1 MIFLIYILPVIGI
14 ILGIYAG
21 VQSPYI
27 FPQAYS
33 PYVAIGI
40 LACIDSVLGGIKGM
54 TEKNFNIGIF
64 ISGFFGNALIAVAMI
79 FIGKNLNIDMSI
91 AAIVVYGSRV
101 FQNFA
106 QIRRFVLNKREKKDN
121 I

>member
-1 MIFLIYILPVIGI
+1 MVYIIPVIGI
-14 ILGIYAG
+14 IVGIVAG
-21 VQSPYI
+21 IKSPYI
-27 FPQAYS
+27 FPQVYS
-33 PYVAIGI
+33 SYVAVGI

-79 FIGKNLNIDMSI
+79 FIGEKLNIDMSL
-91 AAIVVYGSRV
+91 AAVVVYGSRL

-106 QIRRFVLNKREKKDN
+106 QIRRFILNKSEKKDN

>member
-1 MIFLIYILPVIGI
+1 MIYILPVVGI
-14 ILGIYAG
+14 IVGIFAG
-21 VQSPYI
+21 VKSPYV

-33 PYVAIGI
+33 PYVAIVI

-54 TEKNFNIGIF
+54 TEKNFNISIF

-79 FIGKNLNIDMSI
+79 FIGEKLNIDMTM
-91 AAIVVYGSRV
+91 AAVVVYGSRL

-106 QIRRFVLNKREKKDN
+106 QIRRFILNKAEKKDN